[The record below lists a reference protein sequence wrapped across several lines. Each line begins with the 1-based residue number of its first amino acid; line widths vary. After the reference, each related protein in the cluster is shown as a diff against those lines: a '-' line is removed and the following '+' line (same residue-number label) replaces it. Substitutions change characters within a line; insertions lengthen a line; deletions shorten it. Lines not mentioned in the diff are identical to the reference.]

1 LAHDRFERLNQ
12 RKINMDDVRDE
23 SPVPDYAGFAKFGA
37 RTAVVMGGGNGIGR
51 QTCHALSQA
60 GASVVCID
68 WDAGRA
74 KAVAAEV
81 GGIALTGDITQR
93 EEVQRLLDDAE
104 QQSGP
109 IRTLV
114 DIVGMPLTG
123 PLSSMTDER
132 WAEQFN
138 LVLTHAFLAAQ
149 IGAPKIAANGGGS
162 MVFVSSLA
170 GMVQIPGHIAYGIA
184 KAGMIRLV
192 AGLGQEYG
200 PRRVRVNAIAPGFV
214 RTPRV
219 SALFSSEL
227 WKRIDDMTP
236 LGIAG
241 TPAEMASAIWFLAS
255 ELASHITGQTLIVD
269 GGLFGS
275 MTL

>member
-1 LAHDRFERLNQ
+1 MQD
-12 RKINMDDVRDE
+12 IRDE
-23 SPVPDYAGFAKFGA
+23 SPVPDYAGLARFDG
-37 RTAVVMGGGNGIGR
+37 RTAVVLGGGNGIGR
-51 QTCHALSQA
+51 QTCHALAQA
-60 GASVVCID
+60 GASVVCVD

-81 GGIALTGDITQR
+81 GGIALTADITHR
-93 EEVQRLLDDAE
+93 DEVQQALDEAE

-123 PLSSMTDER
+123 PFTSLTDER
-132 WAEQFN
+132 WTEQFN
-138 LVLTHAFLAAQ
+138 LVLTHVFLSAQ
-149 IGAPKIAANGGGS
+149 IGASKIAANGGGS
-162 MVFVSSLA
+162 MVFISSLA

-184 KAGMIRLV
+184 KAGVIRLV

-200 PRRVRVNAIAPGFV
+200 PQRVRVNAIAPGFV

-219 SALFSSEL
+219 SALFSPEL
-227 WKRIDDMTP
+227 WERIDGMTP

-241 TPAEMASAIWFLAS
+241 TPPEMASVIWFLAS

-275 MTL
+275 MPL